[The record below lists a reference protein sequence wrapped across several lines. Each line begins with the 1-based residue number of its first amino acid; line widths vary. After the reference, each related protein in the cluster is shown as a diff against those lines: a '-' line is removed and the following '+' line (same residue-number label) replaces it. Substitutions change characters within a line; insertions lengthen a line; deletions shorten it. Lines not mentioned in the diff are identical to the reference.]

1 MRITVVG
8 SINLDLV
15 ATARQLPAPGETVTG
30 ATLARHPGGKG
41 ANQAL
46 AAERLGAEV
55 CLIGRVGDD
64 AMAGEALALMEDLG
78 VDLAGVEVDV
88 AAPTGV
94 ALIAVDPAGENQ
106 IVVAAGA
113 NHMVTPEQLPQRIE
127 GALIVQLELPIETVE
142 AAVGRATG
150 FVCANLAPAAPVSER
165 LLRRADLIVVNET
178 EAPSMATA
186 CTGAAAGWSS
196 PRAPGARPCISAA
209 SKWPGRPRRPSRR
222 SMRRARATPS
232 SPPSRWLC
240 LKAWTRPKRC
250 ASPAPP
256 GRSRR
261 PARAPNPR
269 RRSAIRSRRCWRDK
283 NTRAAQPVI
292 DWMHPPC
299 ECLAGGKFNAF
310 KREMCVR
317 RHVGAGRHLYS
328 GRL

>member
-15 ATARQLPAPGETVTG
+15 ATAPQLPAPGETVTG

-46 AAERLGAEV
+46 AAEKLGAEV
-55 CLIGRVGDD
+55 SLIGRVGND

-94 ALIAVDPAGENQ
+94 ALIAVDPTGENQ

-150 FVCANLAPAAPVSER
+150 FVCANLAPARPVSEL

-178 EAPSMATA
+178 EAAFYGDGLHRGGGRVVVTKGA
-186 CTGAAAGWSS
+186 RGAAMYQRGVEMAWASS
-196 PRAPGARPCISAA
+196 F
-209 SKWPGRPRRPSRR
+209 
-222 SMRRARATPS
+222 
-232 SPPSRWLC
+232 
-240 LKAWTRPKRC
+240 RC
-250 ASPAPP
+250 T
-256 GRSRR
+256 
-261 PARAPNPR
+261 
-269 RRSAIRSRRCWRDK
+269 IWRC
-283 NTRAAQPVI
+283 
-292 DWMHPPC
+292 
-299 ECLAGGKFNAF
+299 
-310 KREMCVR
+310 
-317 RHVGAGRHLYS
+317 
-328 GRL
+328 